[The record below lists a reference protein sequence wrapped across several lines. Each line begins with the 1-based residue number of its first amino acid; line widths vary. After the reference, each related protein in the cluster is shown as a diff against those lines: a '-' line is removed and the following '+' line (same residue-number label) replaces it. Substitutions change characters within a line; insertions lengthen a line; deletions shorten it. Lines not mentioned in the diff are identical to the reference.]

1 MIQLLTYLCSVKSR
15 LFPLEGG
22 PATTGLSFT
31 EFSYQLMQAYDYCYL
46 HERMGCSV
54 QLGGS
59 DQMGNIMAGIDLIR
73 RQRAAHVQNDKMSD
87 LSMRA
92 DPAYGLTLPLLMTS
106 SGVKFGKSAGNAVWI
121 SPALLSDLDFY
132 QYFVRSADADVERY
146 LTSLTF
152 MPLEEIKQV
161 MILHSQDRSKRVAQI
176 CLANEMTELVR
187 GPDALRRAQLA
198 TKVLF
203 DTDVNALTLE
213 QILYAFEG
221 DPRLVRLTETQ
232 TTDLL
237 RLAAEIG
244 LVSSRS
250 TYSA

>member
-1 MIQLLTYLCSVKSR
+1 MIRLLTYLCSVKSR
-15 LFPLEGG
+15 LFHSEGG

-106 SGVKFGKSAGNAVWI
+106 SGVKFGKSAGNAV
-121 SPALLSDLDFY
+121 
-132 QYFVRSADADVERY
+132 
-146 LTSLTF
+146 
-152 MPLEEIKQV
+152 
-161 MILHSQDRSKRVAQI
+161 
-176 CLANEMTELVR
+176 
-187 GPDALRRAQLA
+187 
-198 TKVLF
+198 
-203 DTDVNALTLE
+203 
-213 QILYAFEG
+213 
-221 DPRLVRLTETQ
+221 
-232 TTDLL
+232 
-237 RLAAEIG
+237 
-244 LVSSRS
+244 
-250 TYSA
+250 